1 MEKQADNFLN
11 KNLGKILKENK
22 MIKETYNIRGGVDAN
37 GNHIVKIIPTSG
49 KERGFSIQT
58 NGKLKQTNRFF
69 RGTNEISDPQEIE
82 IAKIEIAHYVNQF
95 GSPRQKAIIMEGK
108 KTLKEG
114 AEIFK
119 ANYAN
124 RIALGKLQRIFTDYK
139 FLDEEQTIVGNEA
152 RQIESLL
159 EDLEEK
165 DILEFNDWAIE
176 NGMDIREP
184 GMGVVTI
191 IPTNSLNEAIKVP
204 KRYTIITNRR
214 GRSSETSG
222 TLEELIKYFSYTLEV
237 GASWQHEKGNSKIN
251 RNPKNIMSLV
261 NNINAATNNAAA
273 NGYSG
278 TSYEFGGE
286 AAPETQQLESKIID
300 KEINKKEIQESTV
313 KKVLEF
319 LKERKLL
326 KESNV
331 IEYSFDYKDGE
342 GDTYSF
348 DSKDFAETKAEIEK
362 LKKKGYKIIQ
372 TWKHDEEGNYIGK
385 F

>member
-165 DILEFNDWAIE
+165 SIAPIEETKIDISDLK
-176 NGMDIREP
+176 
-184 GMGVVTI
+184 TI
-191 IPTNSLNEAIKVP
+191 SIN
-204 KRYTIITNRR
+204 
-214 GRSSETSG
+214 
-222 TLEELIKYFSYTLEV
+222 LEESTEKIDYKKLQLPKLKSIV
-237 GASWQHEKGNSKIN
+237 VEKGLASSSDASK
-251 RNPKNIMSLV
+251 
-261 NNINAATNNAAA
+261 
-273 NGYSG
+273 
-278 TSYEFGGE
+278 F
-286 AAPETQQLESKIID
+286 
-300 KEINKKEIQESTV
+300 KKAE
-313 KKVLEF
+313 L
-319 LKERKLL
+319 LKLL
-326 KESNV
+326 G
-331 IEYSFDYKDGE
+331 IE
-342 GDTYSF
+342 
-348 DSKDFAETKAEIEK
+348 
-362 LKKKGYKIIQ
+362 
-372 TWKHDEEGNYIGK
+372 
-385 F
+385 